1 MPYSLSRPPKDL
13 KKRLKKTYPKI
24 TANEIR
30 QFIHVFNSVYK
41 KHKDE
46 ERAFA
51 SAYAALKRN
60 KKLKKKKKSKAND
73 KLAKLALHLEGI
85 ISEDQLNRLKQ
96 LIGST

>member
-1 MPYSLSRPPKDL
+1 MPYSLSRPSKDL

-60 KKLKKKKKSKAND
+60 KKLKKKKKSKAYD
-73 KLAKLALHLEGI
+73 KIAKLANYLDGI
-85 ISEDQLNRLKQ
+85 IDVEKLKRIKK
-96 LIGST
+96 LISLT